1 MVYGSGKQDGFLSE
15 AEVRGLCAE
24 ALASRPLDGRRL
36 LVIIPDL
43 TRTAPIDLMFR
54 VLYDLLA
61 PRVELLDCLIAL
73 GTHPPMTD
81 EAINQRVGITAEERR
96 SRYSKVRFFNHRWDD
111 PLQLTRLGVLGESEV
126 FDLST
131 GMLAQPVEVTINKM
145 VFDYDLVVIVGP
157 TFPHEVMGFSGG
169 NKYLFPGVAGQAIID
184 LFHWLGALITSPVVI
199 GTKDTPVR
207 RIVDRAAS
215 MLPVE
220 RLCFS
225 LVVHQNCLTGLYIGS
240 PEEAFS
246 AAADLSDK
254 LHVIYRKT
262 PCRKVLSCAPLMYD
276 ELWTGGKCMYKL
288 EPVVEDGG
296 ELIIYAPHIR
306 RISLVHGA
314 IIERIGYHVRDYFLR
329 QMEKFAD
336 CPGGVLAHSTHVK
349 GVGTFEGGIETPR
362 IQVTLATGIP
372 EETCRRVNLGYR
384 DPDTIRLKEWQERDD
399 DGILCVAKAGEM
411 LYRLADD
418 PWRPLTADR

>member
-1 MVYGSGKQDGFLSE
+1 MFHGLGKQDGFLSV
-15 AEVRGLCAE
+15 AEVRDLCAE
-24 ALASRPLDGRRL
+24 ALAGRPLDGRRL
-36 LVIIPDL
+36 LVIIPDH
-43 TRTAPIDLMFR
+43 TRTGPIDLMFR

-61 PRVELLDCLIAL
+61 PRVELLDFLIAL

-81 EAINQRVGITAEERR
+81 DAINQRVGITAEERT
-96 SRYSKVRFFNHRWDD
+96 SRYGKVRFFNHRWDD
-111 PLQLTRLGVLGESEV
+111 PLQLTRVGTLSEQDV
-126 FDLST
+126 FDLSQ

-145 VFDYDLVVIVGP
+145 VFDYDLLLIVGP

-169 NKYLFPGVAGQAIID
+169 NKYLFPGIAGQAIID
-184 LFHWLGALITSPVVI
+184 LFHWLGALITNPVII

-207 RIVDRAAS
+207 RIVDRAAA

-225 LVVHQNCLTGLYIGS
+225 LVVHHNCLAGLYIGS
-240 PEEAFS
+240 PEEAYS
-246 AAADLSDK
+246 GAADLSDK

-306 RISLVHGA
+306 RISLAHGA

-349 GVGTFEGGIETPR
+349 GVGAFEGGIEKPR

-372 EETCRRVNLGYR
+372 EETCRRINLGYR
-384 DPDTIRLKEWQERDD
+384 DPDTIRPEEWQDQED

-411 LYRLADD
+411 LYRLAND
-418 PWRPLTADR
+418 PWRRG